1 MKNAAVKL
9 ALATALV
16 SAASTPAFADLTYQ
30 GAVGLPLN
38 PTAQIPL
45 PGGVRVQGSYY
56 DLGDTNSG
64 ANPADAKYYG
74 LHAAGRVGGTLELNG
89 GVHQFRSNVS
99 TIGGGSVGDRSTGF
113 SLGGK
118 YLFSRE
124 NDGPGVRLAAGVGYQ
139 DQDVFALDGKN
150 YHAYV
155 VGSKYLGAVSG
166 ERVPVIGHLGLR
178 YDRYEF
184 QLGAGPETRSNKAS
198 IFAGVEV
205 PFTRTGDLSFV
216 GELQSKNIDG
226 GSAPFSAS
234 VRYRPKG
241 QPFSAS
247 LGIQR
252 QGLGDSGLFAQVGYS
267 FDTTRGDAAAE

>member
-1 MKNAAVKL
+1 MKTKFAVVKA

-16 SAASTPAFADLTYQ
+16 VGASSSAKADLTYQ
-30 GAVGLPLN
+30 GAVGLPIN

-56 DLGDTNSG
+56 DLGDTASG
-64 ANPADAKYYG
+64 ANRADAKFYG
-74 LHAAGRVGGTLELNG
+74 IHAAGRAGGTFEVNG
-89 GVHQFRSNVS
+89 GVHQFRSNV
-99 TIGGGSVGDRSTGF
+99 TTVGGTVGDRSTGF

-124 NDGPGVRLAAGVGYQ
+124 TDPEGVRLAVGAGFQ
-139 DQDVFALDGKN
+139 DQDVFGLDGKN
-150 YHAYV
+150 YHAYLTA
-155 VGSKYLGAVSG
+155 SKYLGAVSG
-166 ERVPVIGHLGLR
+166 ERVPVTGHLGLR

-184 QLGAGPETRSNKAS
+184 QLGAGPNTRSNKAS
-198 IFAGVEV
+198 VFAGVEV

-216 GELQSKNIDG
+216 GELGTKTVAG
-226 GSAPFSAS
+226 GSTQYSAS
-234 VRYRPKG
+234 VRYRPQE

-252 QGLGDSGLFAQVGYS
+252 LSIADSGLFAQIGYS
-267 FDTTRGDAAAE
+267 FDTSGAAG